1 MRKMRHCM
9 WAQAQSQAQPGP
21 SGSQPGSQPGQAAP
35 EDSQPS
41 SDASSASSQ
50 QSQANMDYLKNIGEG
65 VAAMLSPLG
74 KTKRKAPYNSFII
87 INPLFEID

>member
-1 MRKMRHCM
+1 MRKMRHCT

-21 SGSQPGSQPGQAAP
+21 SGSQPGQAAP
-35 EDSQPS
+35 GDRQP
-41 SDASSASSQ
+41 SDASSAASQ